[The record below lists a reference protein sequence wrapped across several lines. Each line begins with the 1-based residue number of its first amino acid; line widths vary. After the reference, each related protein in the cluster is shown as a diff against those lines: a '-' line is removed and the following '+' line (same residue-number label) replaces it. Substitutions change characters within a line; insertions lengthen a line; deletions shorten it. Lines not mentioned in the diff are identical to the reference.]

1 MKRTVII
8 GSPGAGKSTFAR
20 ELREKTGLPLFYLDM
35 LWHQADGTHV
45 SKEEFDSRLNRIIR
59 TDCWIIDG
67 NYQRTLELRLKKCDT
82 VFLMDFPLE
91 ICLAGAKARI
101 GRRREDLPW
110 VETEFDGEFR
120 KWIMDFPRKQLPK
133 IYQLLE
139 EYQEGREIF
148 IFRSRTEAGEYLN
161 REFSAKK

>member
-45 SKEEFDSRLNRIIR
+45 SKEEFDSRLDRIIR
-59 TDCWIIDG
+59 TDRWIIDG

-120 KWIMDFPRKQLPK
+120 EWIMDFPRRQLPK

-148 IFRSRTEAGEYLN
+148 IFRSRAEAGEYLN